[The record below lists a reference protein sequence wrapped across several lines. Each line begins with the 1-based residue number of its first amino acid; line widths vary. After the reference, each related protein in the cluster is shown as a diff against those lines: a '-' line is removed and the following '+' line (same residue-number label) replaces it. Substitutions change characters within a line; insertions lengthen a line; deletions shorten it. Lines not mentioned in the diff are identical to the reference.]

1 MKNIVLNILKYLFL
15 ILFTI
20 SSASVIYYVNKL
32 NILKTGYFILLFV
45 IILLIW
51 LLLSLKVLSKKA
63 KNITKI
69 VFIFIMI
76 ILSCGYFF
84 GTKYIKSTV
93 NFVKNMTE
101 SEYSTITYSVL
112 TKNYND
118 INELKDKNIGFLSSD
133 KYLSKVNS
141 KLGKKISYN
150 EKDYEDIATLIDNN
164 EVDAL
169 VLDKSFIE
177 VLKEN
182 NVSYINESK
191 EIYTFTIKVKKDSKK
206 SADLNDKP
214 FVLYISGSDS
224 RISVHDT
231 KARSDVNIVVV
242 VNPQTNKILLVNIPR
257 DYHVQLHG
265 TTGKKD
271 KLTHAGLYG
280 IEMSKNTISDLLEVD
295 IDYSVKV
302 SFDTVVNVVD
312 AIDGI
317 DIDSDSTL
325 RLNTGKERTRKTC
338 YIKQGMNHLDGE
350 CALRYARER
359 KSYIGQ
365 DRHRGRNQQQII
377 TAIINKMKDPKYL
390 VRYNK
395 ILDAA
400 NDTFETELSYEQI
413 TNLIKYQLTNLKDWK
428 TESISLE
435 GGDLTTETYS
445 LPGLQLYVMVPD
457 EKSVQIAKDKI
468 KEYLK

>member
-76 ILSCGYFF
+76 ILSCGYLF

-101 SEYSTITYSVL
+101 NEYSTITYSVL

-141 KLGKKISYN
+141 KLSKKISFN

-169 VLDKSFIE
+169 VLDKSYIDI
-177 VLKEN
+177 LKEN
-182 NVSYINESK
+182 NVTYINESK
-191 EIYTFTIKVKKDSKK
+191 EIYTFTIKVKNDSKK
-206 SADLNDKP
+206 NVNLNEKP

-224 RISVHDT
+224 RVSVHDT

-242 VNPQTNKILLVNIPR
+242 VNPKTNKILLVNIPR
-257 DYHVQLHG
+257 DYYVQLHG

-280 IEMSKNTISDLLEVD
+280 LDMSKKTVEDLLD
-295 IDYSVKV
+295 TNIDYSVKV

-312 AIDGI
+312 AIDGV

-338 YIKQGMNHLDGE
+338 YIRQGMNHLDGE

-400 NDTFETELSYEQI
+400 NDTFETDLSYDQI
-413 TNLIKYQLTNLKDWK
+413 TNLIKHQLTDLKDWK
-428 TESISLE
+428 VESISLE

-457 EKSVQIAKDKI
+457 EKSVKIAKNKI